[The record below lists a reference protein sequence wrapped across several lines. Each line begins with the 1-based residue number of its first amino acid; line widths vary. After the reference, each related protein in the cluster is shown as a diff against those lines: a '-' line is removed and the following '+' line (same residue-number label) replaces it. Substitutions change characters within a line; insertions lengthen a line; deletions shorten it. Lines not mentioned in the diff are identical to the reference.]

1 MMRYCLVAI
10 LSVVLISC
18 GSKSKV
24 PSGILPPA
32 KMQEVLWDVL
42 QADAFSHDFQT
53 KDTTKNVIEENAKL
67 QKQVFAL
74 HKVTK
79 EEFYNSY
86 DYYKAHTEIM
96 KGMLDSMV
104 NKANR
109 DRMKHRN
116 ITNRIMKIDSL

>member
-1 MMRYCLVAI
+1 MIRYCLVAI
-10 LSVVLISC
+10 FSIMLISC

-42 QADAFSHDFQT
+42 QAEAFSHDFQI
-53 KDTTKNVIEENAKL
+53 KDTTKNVVEENAKL

-79 EEFYNSY
+79 EEFYDSY
-86 DYYKAHTEIM
+86 DYYKAHTEII
-96 KGMLDSMV
+96 KCMLDSMI

-109 DRMKHRN
+109 DRMKKRD
-116 ITNRIMKIDSL
+116 ISNRIMKTDSL